1 MKTASFSFLKYLH
14 VVVSLSKICYSFH
27 GDATYKYLN
36 LLAVFALVCFFTL
49 SLVFPSLKNI
59 MKICALGVY
68 ALVSFLYIKEK
79 KKGGENIEKDVLFSA
94 CVVLLFGYLFFIG

>member
-1 MKTASFSFLKYLH
+1 MLLFLYQKSVILFM
-14 VVVSLSKICYSFH
+14 VMLRMNK
-27 GDATYKYLN
+27 KYLN

-49 SLVFPSLKNI
+49 SLVFPLLKNT

-79 KKGGENIEKDVLFSA
+79 KKEGENIEKDVLFSA
-94 CVVLLFGYLFFIG
+94 CVVLLLAL

>member
-1 MKTASFSFLKYLH
+1 
-14 VVVSLSKICYSFH
+14 
-27 GDATYKYLN
+27 
-36 LLAVFALVCFFTL
+36 
-49 SLVFPSLKNI
+49 